1 MGLRST
7 RGAVSVEKDWLELS
21 GDEKREIRFQRWL
34 NPENVEF
41 ISPSAREEYQKRLQR
56 FIDAICLK
64 EPDRVPVM
72 ASAGHKPAHHSG
84 YTIKDVMYD
93 MDKMESAWLAY
104 MRDFD
109 HDCLSSPGMLKCGP
123 MMDLLQLKTYKWAG
137 HGLPDDVAPQY
148 LENELLKADEW
159 DEYLNHPADFNLR
172 KYLPRMYG
180 AAEPL
185 SELPPLA
192 AIGTKPGTFGA
203 FATPAIKAAFKAMAD
218 AEEINGRC
226 RQRIARVHHQGMAM
240 GFPLFGTLVLGGA
253 PLDNVGAALRGTRGL
268 SLDLFKQPD
277 RLIEYLERTVP
288 ISIRDSVAIADAT
301 NCPIAMMPLHRGADG
316 WMSEEQFL
324 KFYWPYMRQVLMGQ
338 IENGLVPCFFVE
350 GSYNS
355 RLEII
360 ADVPKGKVIWFFDQT
375 DIFKAKEVLGN
386 HCCIMGNVPVSL
398 LVTSSASEV
407 KAHCRKLIEK
417 VGLGGGYILAPGA
430 TSNDAKIENLNA
442 MLEAAKA
449 YGVYHA

>member
-1 MGLRST
+1 
-7 RGAVSVEKDWLELS
+7 
-21 GDEKREIRFQRWL
+21 
-34 NPENVEF
+34 
-41 ISPSAREEYQKRLQR
+41 
-56 FIDAICLK
+56 
-64 EPDRVPVM
+64 
-72 ASAGHKPAHHSG
+72 
-84 YTIKDVMYD
+84 
-93 MDKMESAWLAY
+93 
-104 MRDFD
+104 
-109 HDCLSSPGMLKCGP
+109 
-123 MMDLLQLKTYKWAG
+123 
-137 HGLPDDVAPQY
+137 
-148 LENELLKADEW
+148 
-159 DEYLNHPADFNLR
+159 
-172 KYLPRMYG
+172 
-180 AAEPL
+180 
-185 SELPPLA
+185 
-192 AIGTKPGTFGA
+192 
-203 FATPAIKAAFKAMAD
+203 
-218 AEEINGRC
+218 
-226 RQRIARVHHQGMAM
+226 
-240 GFPLFGTLVLGGA
+240 
-253 PLDNVGAALRGTRGL
+253 
-268 SLDLFKQPD
+268 
-277 RLIEYLERTVP
+277 
-288 ISIRDSVAIADAT
+288 
-301 NCPIAMMPLHRGADG
+301 MMPLHRGADG

-355 RLEII
+355 RLKII